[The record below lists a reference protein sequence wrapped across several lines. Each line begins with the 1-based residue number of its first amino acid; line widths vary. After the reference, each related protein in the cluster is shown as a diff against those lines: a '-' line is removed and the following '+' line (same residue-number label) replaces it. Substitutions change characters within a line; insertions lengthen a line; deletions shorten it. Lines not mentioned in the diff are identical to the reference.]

1 VVYVAYVAPSSSS
14 IPLSPLKFTLE
25 DNPQGYSASLM
36 QGGEKEKDRVHPM
49 KNPRMIVA
57 SILALALV
65 ALAALGAIT
74 MSSSDTPQTSASSA
88 AAGSLPTV
96 SANAGEVPTVTAPT
110 GTPPAELTTKD
121 IIVGTGAEVLPTSTL
136 TVHYY
141 LMTWSDGKVIESS
154 WVGQPATFAL
164 AQVVEGWQKGLPGAK
179 VGGRR
184 LLVLPPEMG
193 YGAAGAGPIGPNETL
208 IFVVDILGVS

>member
-1 VVYVAYVAPSSSS
+1 
-14 IPLSPLKFTLE
+14 
-25 DNPQGYSASLM
+25 M
-36 QGGEKEKDRVHPM
+36 QGRQKEKDRVHPM
-49 KNPRMIVA
+49 KSPRVIVA
-57 SILALALV
+57 AVLALALV
-65 ALAALGAIT
+65 ALAALGAID
-74 MSSSDTPQTSASSA
+74 MSSNESPAATTS
-88 AAGSLPTV
+88 AGSLPTV
-96 SANAGEVPTVTAPT
+96 SANAGEVPTVSAPT
-110 GTPPAELTTKD
+110 GAAPKELTTQD

-141 LMTWSDGKVIESS
+141 LMTWSNGKVIESS
-154 WVGQPATFAL
+154 WVGQPATFPL

-208 IFVVDILGVS
+208 IFVVDIIGVS

>member
-1 VVYVAYVAPSSSS
+1 MSPPEVVSPRRVTPGYVRESN
-14 IPLSPLKFTLE
+14 T
-25 DNPQGYSASLM
+25 
-36 QGGEKEKDRVHPM
+36 GEAKVKDKVQPM
-49 KNPRMIVA
+49 KNPRIIIA

-65 ALAALGAIT
+65 ALASLGALQ
-74 MSSSDTPQTSASSA
+74 MDSSDSSSPASSSA
-88 AAGSLPTV
+88 GGSLPTV
-96 SANAGEVPTVTAPT
+96 TANAGEVPQVGAPT
-110 GTPPAELTTKD
+110 GTPPSELTTQD

-141 LMTWSDGKVIESS
+141 LMAWSTGKVIESS
-154 WVGQPATFAL
+154 WVGQPATFPL

-193 YGAAGAGPIGPNETL
+193 YGAMGSGPIGPNETL
-208 IFVVDILGVS
+208 IFVVDIIGVS

>member
-1 VVYVAYVAPSSSS
+1 
-14 IPLSPLKFTLE
+14 
-25 DNPQGYSASLM
+25 M
-36 QGGEKEKDRVHPM
+36 QVGQKEKDRVHPM
-49 KNPRMIVA
+49 KSPRQIVA
-57 SILALALV
+57 AILALALL
-65 ALAALGAIT
+65 ALAALGAID
-74 MSSSDTPQTSASSA
+74 MNSSDSSPQSESAPATSAA
-88 AAGSLPTV
+88 NGSLPAV
-96 SANAGEVPTVTAPT
+96 SANAGEVPTVSAPT
-110 GTPPAELTTKD
+110 GAAPKELTTQD

-154 WVGQPATFAL
+154 WVGQPATFPL

-193 YGAAGAGPIGPNETL
+193 YGAAGSGPIAPNETL